1 MRKGAVEK
9 KHGDEQEEE
18 EEEENETKRLNKH
31 KPIIDTQTK

>member
-9 KHGDEQEEE
+9 KHGDEQE